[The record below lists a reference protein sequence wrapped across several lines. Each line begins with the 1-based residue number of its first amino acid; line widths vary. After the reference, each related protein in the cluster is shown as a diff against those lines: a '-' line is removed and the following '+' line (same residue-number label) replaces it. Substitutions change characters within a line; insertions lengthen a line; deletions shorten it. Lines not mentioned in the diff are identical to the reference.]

1 MKGMSEMS
9 DRILAVEEKE
19 VVEQV
24 DAYLKMLTPQ
34 QKREFALLIRGAM
47 VAMQSVERKD
57 KQFETLT

>member
-1 MKGMSEMS
+1 MS
-9 DRILAVEEKE
+9 DRILTVEEIEAVK
-19 VVEQV
+19 QL

-57 KQFETLT
+57 KHSETLA

>member
-1 MKGMSEMS
+1 MSEMS

>member
-1 MKGMSEMS
+1 MS

>member
-1 MKGMSEMS
+1 MS

-19 VVEQV
+19 AVEQV

-47 VAMQSVERKD
+47 VTMQLMGSKGER
-57 KQFETLT
+57 QHNETA

>member
-1 MKGMSEMS
+1 MS
-9 DRILAVEEKE
+9 DRILTVEEIEAVK
-19 VVEQV
+19 QL

-57 KQFETLT
+57 KQSETLA